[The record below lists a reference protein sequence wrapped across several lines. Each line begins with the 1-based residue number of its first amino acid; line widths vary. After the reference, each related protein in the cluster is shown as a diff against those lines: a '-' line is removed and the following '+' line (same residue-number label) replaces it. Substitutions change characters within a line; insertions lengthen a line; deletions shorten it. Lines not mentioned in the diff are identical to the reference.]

1 MTTLRRR
8 LAITLLLAV
17 LATWLIAVLLVYVQ
31 QTRAETGMLDQ
42 SVRYGA
48 QKVLLSLPTSLLQA
62 EPLHEEDR
70 FELPASSRFDGETSN
85 FQVWSL
91 ADKRLI
97 VRSPTAPDAP
107 MVPSFQDSF
116 QDVTV
121 RGESWRVYAL
131 SDADGLVQV
140 QFAKSIDQVQ
150 HDTVTRMWK
159 GLWFFS
165 ALFLTLTGLT
175 WLVIRRA
182 FRPVDR
188 ARDAIVNRTGMDLT
202 PVPTSGM
209 PGELRPF
216 IGAINGLLERLS
228 ASLDRERRFLADAA
242 HELRTP
248 LAALSAY
255 ADLALRSDSE
265 QARGQAVEQLRN
277 VALRTSRLAEQL
289 LEQARMQ
296 AQGEGEIE
304 PVPLDHLVEMIA
316 RDSEVL
322 ATTKQ
327 QRIILDTHATTLP
340 GNVDALGVL
349 VRNLLDNALRYT
361 PEGGCVK
368 VGCGPL
374 PQGGAHLTVADNG
387 PGIAV
392 AERERV
398 FDRFYRM
405 PGATER
411 GSGIGLSLVA
421 QIAACHGARVE
432 WGPGLDGRGVGITI
446 HFAQIHPPLRV

>member
-1 MTTLRRR
+1 MITLRRR
-8 LAITLLLAV
+8 LAVTLLLAM
-17 LATWLIAVLLVYVQ
+17 LATWLIVFLLIYMQ

-70 FELPASSRFDGETSN
+70 FDLPASSSFDGETSN

-107 MVPSFQDSF
+107 MVQSFEDSF
-116 QDVTV
+116 QDVMV
-121 RGESWRVYAL
+121 HGEPWRVYAL

-140 QFAKSIDQVQ
+140 QFAKSVDQLQ
-150 HDTVTRMWK
+150 DDTVARMWS
-159 GLWFFS
+159 GLWFFT
-165 ALFLTLTGLT
+165 ALFLALTGLT

-188 ARDAIVNRTGMDLT
+188 ARDAIVNRTGVDLT
-202 PVPTSGM
+202 PVPPAGM

-255 ADLALRSDSE
+255 AELALRSDTE
-265 QARGQAVEQLRN
+265 TARNQAVEKLRD

-296 AQGEGEIE
+296 AQDESEIE
-304 PVPLDHLVEMIA
+304 PVPLDQLVQMIA

-322 ATTKQ
+322 ANTKR
-327 QRIILDTHATTLP
+327 QRIILDTHATSLP

-368 VGCGPL
+368 VSCGPL
-374 PQGGAHLTVADNG
+374 PQGGAQLSVADNG

-392 AERERV
+392 SERERV
-398 FDRFYRM
+398 FDRFYRV
-405 PGATER
+405 PGAIER

-432 WGPGLDGRGVGITI
+432 WGLGLDGRGIGITLNFTGI
-446 HFAQIHPPLRV
+446 RPALRV

>member
-1 MTTLRRR
+1 MITLRRR
-8 LAITLLLAV
+8 LAITLLLAM
-17 LATWLIAVLLVYVQ
+17 LATWLIVFLLIYVQ
-31 QTRAETGMLDQ
+31 QMRAETGMLDQ

-62 EPLHEEDR
+62 EPAREDH
-70 FELPASSRFDGETSN
+70 FDLPASSTFDGETST

-91 ADKRLI
+91 ADKRLL
-97 VRSPTAPDAP
+97 VRSPTAPDRP
-107 MVPSFQDSF
+107 MVPGFQDRF
-116 QDVTV
+116 QDVMV
-121 RGESWRVYAL
+121 RGEPWRVYAL

-140 QFAKSIDQVQ
+140 QFAKSVDKLQD
-150 HDTVTRMWK
+150 DTMARMWSEL
-159 GLWFFS
+159 GFFT
-165 ALFLTLTGLT
+165 ALFLALTGLT
-175 WLVIRRA
+175 WVVIRRA

-202 PVPTSGM
+202 PVPAAGM

-216 IGAINGLLERLS
+216 IGAINGLLERLA

-248 LAALSAY
+248 LAALGTY

-265 QARGQAVEQLRN
+265 SARAQAVEQLRN
-277 VALRTSRLAEQL
+277 VASRTSRLAEQL

-296 AQGEGEIE
+296 AQDESEIE
-304 PVPLDHLVEMIA
+304 AVPLDHLIEMIA

-322 ATTKQ
+322 ANTRQ
-327 QRIILDTHATTLP
+327 QRIILDTRATTIR

-361 PEGGCVK
+361 PEGGCVR

-374 PQGGAHLTVADNG
+374 PQGGAQLSVADNG

-392 AERERV
+392 VERERV
-398 FDRFYRM
+398 FDRFYRV
-405 PGATER
+405 PGAIER

-421 QIAACHGARVE
+421 QIATCHGARIE
-432 WGPGLDGRGVGITI
+432 WGPGLDGRGIGITLI
-446 HFAQIHPPLRV
+446 FSDVR